1 MCGENI
7 IRGFLFIVFVGVGAT
22 ALSGSILFDDVIQ
35 YYRNQQLLEDARE
48 SLDQLE
54 SLNADYDVLLT
65 QLGEDPNL
73 FKRIAPVTLGVGR
86 EEPNT
91 VYPSATIEQLA
102 AARKALAK
110 QPARVQRQTPG
121 GGYDRESANLKVD
134 DSNGTVPVWLSR
146 CGEPR
151 RRLMLFLTGAGLVLV
166 SFVCFGSRPKGSA
179 NVTPTR
185 QENSRTVRVNGT
197 SATGT

>member
-1 MCGENI
+1 MCGQNV
-7 IRGFLFIVFVGVGAT
+7 IRAFLFIVFFSIGAA

-35 YYRNQQLLEDARE
+35 YHRNQQLLEDARE

-91 VYPSATIEQLA
+91 IYPSATIEQLA

-110 QPARVQRQTPG
+110 QPGGMQRQTPG
-121 GGYDRESANLKVD
+121 GGYNHQSANLKVR
-134 DSNGTVPVWLSR
+134 DSSGTVPVWLTR

-166 SFVCFGSRPKGSA
+166 SFVCFGSRAKRPA
-179 NVTPTR
+179 DVTPTR
-185 QENSRTVRVNGT
+185 QENSRAVRVNEGSTAGT
-197 SATGT
+197 

>member
-1 MCGENI
+1 M
-7 IRGFLFIVFVGVGAT
+7 FIVFFSIGAA

-91 VYPSATIEQLA
+91 VYPIATIEQLA

-110 QPARVQRQTPG
+110 QPAGVPRQTAG
-121 GGYDRESANLKVD
+121 SGYSDQSGKLKVG
-134 DSNGTVPVWLSR
+134 DSSGTVPVWLSR

-151 RRLMLFLTGAGLVLV
+151 RRLMLFLAGAGLVLV
-166 SFVCFGSRPKGSA
+166 SFVCFGLGPKASA
-179 NVTPTR
+179 DVTPTR
-185 QENSRTVRVNGT
+185 QEDSPAVRVNET
-197 SATGT
+197 SAAGS

>member
-35 YYRNQQLLEDARE
+35 YYRDQQLLEDARE

-110 QPARVQRQTPG
+110 QPAGVQRQTPG
-121 GGYDRESANLKVD
+121 GGYNHQSGTSKVG
-134 DSNGTVPVWLSR
+134 DSSGTVPVWLTR

-166 SFVCFGSRPKGSA
+166 SFVCFGSTGKRSKD
-179 NVTPTR
+179 VIPTG
-185 QENSRTVRVNGT
+185 QESSRGVRMNRDSTVRT
-197 SATGT
+197 

>member
-1 MCGENI
+1 MDGQNI
-7 IRGFLFIVFVGVGAT
+7 IRAFLFIVFFSVGAT

-35 YYRNQQLLEDARE
+35 YYRNQRLLEDARE
-48 SLDQLE
+48 SLNQLE
-54 SLNADYDVLLT
+54 SLNADHDVLLT

-91 VYPSATIEQLA
+91 VYPIATIEQLA

-110 QPARVQRQTPG
+110 QPAGRQWQTPEG
-121 GGYDRESANLKVD
+121 VYHHRSADLKVRD
-134 DSNGTVPVWLSR
+134 PNAAVPVWLAR

-166 SFVCFGSRPKGSA
+166 SFVCFGSRAKESTE
-179 NVTPTR
+179 VTHAG
-185 QENSRTVRVNGT
+185 QKSSRAVRMKRDSTVGT
-197 SATGT
+197 

>member
-7 IRGFLFIVFVGVGAT
+7 IRAFLFIVFFGIGAT

-35 YYRNQQLLEDARE
+35 YYRNQQLLEDARQ

-86 EEPNT
+86 QEPNT

-110 QPARVQRQTPG
+110 QPAGAQRQTPG
-121 GGYDRESANLKVD
+121 GGYNRESAR
-134 DSNGTVPVWLSR
+134 DSSGTIPVWLSR

-151 RRLMLFLTGAGLVLV
+151 RRLMLFLTGAALVLV